1 MINRAPLSLLYINV
15 LIIATCGLI
24 YELLAGTLASYFLG
38 DSVRQFSLIIGGY
51 LSAMGVGAWLS
62 KYIKDK
68 LARYFI
74 EIELAV
80 ALIGGTS
87 APILYFSF
95 AQITWFSLVLYG
107 LVFVIGILVGL
118 ELPLLMRIMQSHL
131 DFKDLVSRTLT
142 FDYIGALLASLA
154 FPILFVPHL
163 GLVRTSL
170 IFGIMNAL
178 VGLWGTYLL
187 RPILAPKGLAGLR
200 GRAMIVIGLL
210 VVGLIKAEELT
221 RLSEEDTY
229 LHPIVYAET
238 TPYQRIVIT
247 RGSHSFQ
254 LHLNGNLQFNSADE
268 YRYHEA
274 LVHPAFASVSQ
285 AKAILVLGGGDGLA
299 IREALKY
306 PGVKSVTLVDI
317 DPAMTRLS
325 KEYPLLGELNGHCFD
340 DSRVRVVNQDAMIW
354 LESNQQSFDVVLIDF
369 PDPSSFSI
377 GKLYTTR
384 FYGLLRERLSP
395 GAVVAVQSTSPLVAP
410 QAYWC
415 IVATLERSGFT
426 VHPYQAAVPSFGIWG
441 YALAGMGPLT
451 PPRKLSDQLDQE
463 LRFLDDN
470 ALQAMFEMPA
480 DLQRV
485 PVKVNRLDSQQLVRY
500 YEVEW
505 SRWNE

>member
-1 MINRAPLSLLYINV
+1 MINRAPLSLLYLNV

-24 YELLAGTLASYFLG
+24 YELLAGTLASYLLG

-62 KYIKDK
+62 KFIKDK

-95 AQITWFSLVLYG
+95 AQITWFPLVLYG
-107 LVFVIGILVGL
+107 LVFAIGVLVGL

-170 IFGIMNAL
+170 VFGIMNAL

-187 RPILAPKGLAGLR
+187 RPILSPKGLAGLR
-200 GRAMIVIGLL
+200 GRAAIVIGLL
-210 VVGLIKAEELT
+210 VVGLIKAEDLT
-221 RLSEEDTY
+221 RLSEEESY

-238 TPYQRIVIT
+238 TPYQRIVVT
-247 RGSHSFQ
+247 RGNHSFQ

-274 LVHPAFASVSQ
+274 LVHPAFATASDP
-285 AKAILVLGGGDGLA
+285 KDILVLGGGDGLA
-299 IREALKY
+299 IREVLKY
-306 PGVKSVTLVDI
+306 PDVASVTLVDI
-317 DPAMTRLS
+317 DPGMTRLS
-325 KEYPLLGELNGHCFD
+325 KNYPLLGELNEHCFD
-340 DSRVRVVNQDAMIW
+340 DPRVSVVNQDAMIW
-354 LESNQQSFDVVLIDF
+354 LEDNTQNFDVVLIDF

-384 FYGLLRERLSP
+384 FYGLLRERLNP

-410 QAYWC
+410 KAYWC
-415 IVATLERSGFT
+415 IVATLERVGFT

-441 YALAGMGPLT
+441 YALASIGPFA
-451 PPRKLSDQLDQE
+451 PPLMLSEQLSGE
-463 LRFLDDN
+463 LRFLDDS
-470 ALQAMFEMPA
+470 ALRAMFELPA

-485 PVKVNRLDSQQLVRY
+485 PVEVNRLDSQQLVRY

-505 SRWNE
+505 GRWND